1 MRPPAHVQMV
11 ADIDYGD
18 IPNLIFRALL
28 ADADYPHVASESCKL
43 APDWSFATLQQAGLA
58 LERTSRDGGGSAQLL
73 CRCDDA
79 VVYLCVD
86 SQQDLAI
93 KVASGDAD
101 RATELVR
108 RLKSTLNHTVDD
120 PDVVP
125 VRLWSMG
132 GRGPSYTRR
141 SLDAPRWESIAANY
155 PASTRSSLAEVM
167 ARRSLDQGGLAL
179 WHGPPG
185 TGKTTAVRALAREW
199 RDWCDVHVIV
209 DPEVMLNRPGYLLKV
224 ATTPFDADGEE
235 AHDDTT
241 CTRSRLI
248 VLEDSGELIAA
259 DARAATGQALS
270 RVLNISD
277 GVLGRGLRC
286 SLLITTNE
294 ETGRLH
300 RAIRRPGRCWSQ
312 LHLREFPAKE
322 AAEWLERAGH
332 DGNVPAGELT
342 LAELYAHSRGEAI
355 EPSETVGFA

>member
-1 MRPPAHVQMV
+1 MV

-18 IPNLIFRALL
+18 IPNLMFRALL
-28 ADADYPHVASESCKL
+28 ADDDYPHVASDSCKL
-43 APDWSFATLQQAGLA
+43 APNWCFATFEQAGLTV
-58 LERTSRDGGGSAQLL
+58 ERSSREATGSAQLL
-73 CRCDDA
+73 ARCVGA
-79 VVYLCVD
+79 VVYLSVD
-86 SQQDLAI
+86 AQQDLAI
-93 KVASGDAD
+93 KVASADAEG
-101 RATELVR
+101 AASLVS
-108 RLKSTLNHTVDD
+108 RLKAKLNHAVND

-132 GRGPSYTRR
+132 QHGPSYTRR
-141 SLDAPRWESIAANY
+141 SLDAPKWQSIADNY
-155 PASTRSSLAEVM
+155 PGMTRSALSDVM

-199 RDWCDVHVIV
+199 RDWCDVHVVV
-209 DPEVMLNRPGYLLKV
+209 DPEVMLNKPGYLLKV

-235 AHDDTT
+235 TDDDST

-270 RVLNISD
+270 RVLNVSD
-277 GVLGRGLRC
+277 GILGRGLRC

-294 ETGRLH
+294 ATGRLH
-300 RAIRRPGRCWSQ
+300 PAIRRPGRCWSQ
-312 LHLREFPAKE
+312 LHLSRFRAHE

-332 DGNVPAGELT
+332 SVDVPAGDLT
-342 LAELYAHSRGEAI
+342 LAELYAHTRGESLPGSDA
-355 EPSETVGFA
+355 VGFA